1 MRRLGFAQIINLSKE
16 MKQRPKIYKDE
27 SGDPWIDFTI
37 EHDSVMIDLG
47 ANVGFISGGWLD
59 AIGKKV
65 DIICFEPNPHA
76 FKVLQEKF
84 KYNSNVKCVVEMID
98 FCAFLKKLK
107 EKRKVSFIKMDIEGG
122 EVALL
127 KELLDQKLLDD
138 IQVTVEAHDQ
148 KMPELKEGTDA
159 LRERIEREGLTN
171 IVLEH
176 P

>member
-1 MRRLGFAQIINLSKE
+1 
-16 MKQRPKIYKDE
+16 
-27 SGDPWIDFTI
+27 
-37 EHDSVMIDLG
+37 
-47 ANVGFISGGWLD
+47 
-59 AIGKKV
+59 
-65 DIICFEPNPHA
+65 
-76 FKVLQEKF
+76 
-84 KYNSNVKCVVEMID
+84 
-98 FCAFLKKLK
+98 
-107 EKRKVSFIKMDIEGG
+107 MDIEGG

-148 KMPELKEGTDA
+148 KMPELKEATDA